1 MKNLFKISVAVLILV
16 SVSFGQFGKNRVQY
30 KDYKW
35 VYIYTKHFDINIYI
49 SRVYYRLNKGG
60 NNKNV

>member
-1 MKNLFKISVAVLILV
+1 MYDEKIKFSKREI
-16 SVSFGQFGKNRVQY
+16 FIPFH
-30 KDYKW
+30 
-35 VYIYTKHFDINIYI
+35 YTKHFDINIYI